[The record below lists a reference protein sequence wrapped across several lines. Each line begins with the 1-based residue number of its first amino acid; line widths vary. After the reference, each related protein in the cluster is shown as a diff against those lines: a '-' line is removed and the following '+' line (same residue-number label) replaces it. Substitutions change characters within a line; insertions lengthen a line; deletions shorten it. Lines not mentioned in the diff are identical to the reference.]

1 MKKIVFIVIVFIISG
16 LFMFKALKSHS
27 GISLETVSF
36 PTHKDGRFIA
46 MAFGISNG
54 PATDCDKAILNEIL
68 RRNYSDGTLREGKAI
83 EHEIRSRGIP
93 IKIVEIVEGHTWGTH
108 EFNTLYNGRQ

>member
-1 MKKIVFIVIVFIISG
+1 MKKIVFIIVASIAVVLSLKVITP
-16 LFMFKALKSHS
+16 HS

-46 MAFGISNG
+46 MSFGISNG
-54 PATDCDKAILNEIL
+54 PTTDCDKAILDEIL
-68 RRNYSDGTLREGKAI
+68 RRNYRDGTLREGKAI
-83 EHEIRSRGIP
+83 ECEIRSRGIP

>member
-1 MKKIVFIVIVFIISG
+1 MKKIVFIIVVCIIGG
-16 LFMFKALKSHS
+16 LFMFNYLKSHS

-46 MAFGISNG
+46 MSFGISNG
-54 PATDCDKAILNEIL
+54 PATECDKAILDEIL
-68 RRNYSDGTLREGKAI
+68 RRNYRDGTLKEGKAI

>member
-1 MKKIVFIVIVFIISG
+1 MKKIVFIVIACIIAGIFIFKVF
-16 LFMFKALKSHS
+16 KSHS
-27 GISLETVSF
+27 GICLETVSF

-54 PATDCDKAILNEIL
+54 PATDCDKIILDEIL
-68 RRNYSDGTLREGKAI
+68 RRNYRDGTLREGKAI
-83 EHEIRSRGIP
+83 EREIRSRGIP

-108 EFNTLYNGRQ
+108 EFKTLYNGRQ